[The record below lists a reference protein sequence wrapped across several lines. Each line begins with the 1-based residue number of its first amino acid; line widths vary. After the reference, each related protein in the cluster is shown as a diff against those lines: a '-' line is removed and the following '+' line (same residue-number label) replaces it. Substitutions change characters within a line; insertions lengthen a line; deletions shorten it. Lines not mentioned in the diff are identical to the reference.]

1 MIKKS
6 RSNIPLEFVK
16 PLLNCSGLMYKSRA
30 VRNIYIQRCSSNVN
44 VCAVL
49 YKRGYKYCSTDSHTG
64 SKQSVLVF
72 GSVQFSYGSGEEAV
86 LKSVCQ

>member
-6 RSNIPLEFVK
+6 RSNIALEFVK

-30 VRNIYIQRCSSNVN
+30 VRNIQRCSSNVN

-72 GSVQFSYGSGEEAV
+72 GSVQFSCGSGEEAV